1 MEGGYAVTWDAA
13 ASRDNTS
20 IKGDRTDFPAFYA
33 AGHYTPTLP
42 TGVNLTGKMVGKKWF
57 LPAPGEWRYVYTA
70 LGFGD
75 PALLTKPG
83 APWNGALANSAFIQV
98 GGNRITFFDLH
109 HYYWTSLET
118 VESGGLYCLYASAIQ
133 CIINM
138 IKLTSTTKSI
148 YSDICLV
155 RPFII
160 YDE

>member
-13 ASRDNTS
+13 ASRDNTT
-20 IKGDRTDFPAFYA
+20 IKANRTDFPAFYA

-57 LPAPGEWRYVYTA
+57 LAAPGEWKYVYTA

-75 PALLTKPG
+75 PARLTIG
-83 APWNGALANSAFIQV
+83 GGHWSGTLANSAFMQV
-98 GGNRITFFDLH
+98 GGSVIGAPQ
-109 HYYWTSLET
+109 WTTLET
-118 VESGGLYCLYASAIQ
+118 PISADLN
-133 CIINM
+133 CAYVVAINCGYNAMMLRPYM
-138 IKLTSTTKSI
+138 II
-148 YSDICLV
+148 YSDICFV

>member
-1 MEGGYAVTWDAA
+1 MEGGYAVTWDSP

-75 PALLTKPG
+75 PAQLTKSAVRWSG
-83 APWNGALANSAFIQV
+83 FLANSAFIQV
-98 GGNRITFFDLH
+98 GGSPIRVSGL
-109 HYYWTSLET
+109 YWTCLET
-118 VESGGLYCLYASAIQ
+118 VLPDGLKCDYVSAIR
-133 CIINM
+133 CAPSIITLM
-138 IKLTSTTKSI
+138 PSKII
-148 YSDICLV
+148 YSDVCLV

>member
-75 PALLTKPG
+75 PAQLTKSS
-83 APWNGALANSAFIQV
+83 APCNFTLANSAFIQV
-98 GGNRITFFDLH
+98 GGSRIIFYPS
-109 HYYWTSLET
+109 YYWTSLET
-118 VESGGLYCLYASAIQ
+118 VESNGLYCLYICAIQ
-133 CIINM
+133 CVNSG
-138 IKLTSTTKSI
+138 IKLTSTTKSL

>member
-13 ASRDNTS
+13 ASRDNTT
-20 IKGDRTDFPAFYA
+20 IKGNDTRFPAFYA

-57 LPAPGEWRYVYTA
+57 LAAPGEWRYVYAA

-75 PALLTKPG
+75 PAQLTRPLVAWSG
-83 APWNGALANSAFIQV
+83 TSANSAFIQV
-98 GGNRITFFDLH
+98 GGSHIAGPPPYH
-109 HYYWTSLET
+109 WTSLEL
-118 VESGGLYCLYASAIQ
+118 VESDGLKCNYAYV
-133 CIINM
+133 INCTYNV
-138 IKLTSTTKSI
+138 ITLFTKSLYNDI
-148 YSDICLV
+148 YLV